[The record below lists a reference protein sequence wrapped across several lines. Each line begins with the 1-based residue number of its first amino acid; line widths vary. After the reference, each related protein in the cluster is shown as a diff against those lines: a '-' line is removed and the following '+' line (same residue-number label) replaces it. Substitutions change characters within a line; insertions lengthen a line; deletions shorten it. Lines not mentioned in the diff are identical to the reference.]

1 MRIAL
6 ASWESLH
13 SVAVGGVAV
22 HVSELARALESHGHE
37 VHVFTRQGL
46 DQAADECI
54 EGVWYHRVPFS
65 DFPDFTAGIYRMCHG
80 IVQRFRET
88 QRVTGRFDLFH
99 AHDWL
104 AVSAML
110 EIKRLWGTA
119 TVLTMHSTE
128 YGRCGNRFYE
138 GPSGHVRYLERRGVS
153 EADQVIAVS
162 RTLQRE
168 VAWMFDVPADEIAV
182 IYNGINPQDAAEF
195 GNLVE
200 VRHARHLTLD
210 QQVVLFA
217 GRMTCQKGPD
227 LLLRA
232 IPELLRRHP
241 ESRFVFAG
249 DGDLRHRLEHEAWQ
263 GGFAHACRFLGHRSA
278 QELRDLYAA
287 SDIVVVPSRNEPFGI
302 VILEA
307 WNASRPVVA
316 TENGGPS
323 EFVWHEVTGLKIRDQ
338 EDSIVWGVDR
348 LLRNPAWADWM
359 GRNGRVA
366 VETAFAWDTIAS
378 KTEQLYLDLVRQRG
392 RDAGAAAPAALVS

>member
-22 HVSELARALESHGHE
+22 HVSELAQALESHGHE
-37 VHVFTRQGL
+37 VHVFTRQGPE
-46 DQAADECI
+46 QPADECI
-54 EGVWYHRVPFS
+54 EGVWYHRVPF
-65 DFPDFTAGIYRMCHG
+65 DAYPEFVDGIYRMCHG
-80 IVQRFRET
+80 IVQRFVET
-88 QRVTGRFDLFH
+88 QRIAGRFDVFH

-104 AVSAML
+104 AVAAML
-110 EIKRLWGTA
+110 EVKRLFGT
-119 TVLTMHSTE
+119 TTLLTMHSTE
-128 YGRCGNRFYE
+128 YGRCGNRFYD
-138 GPSGHVRYLERRGVS
+138 GPSGRVRHLEYRGVS
-153 EADQVIAVS
+153 EADRVIAVS

-168 VAWMFDVPADEIAV
+168 IAWMFEVPADEIAV
-182 IYNGINPQDAAEF
+182 VYNGINPHDPGDF
-195 GNLVE
+195 GNLAE
-200 VRHARHLTLD
+200 MRHRHHLALAD
-210 QQVVLFA
+210 PVVLFA

-227 LLLRA
+227 LLLNS

-241 ESRFVFAG
+241 KSRFVFAG
-249 DGDLRHRLEHEAWQ
+249 DGDLRHRLEHEAWH

-278 QELRDLYAA
+278 HEMKDLYAA
-287 SDIVVVPSRNEPFGI
+287 ADMVVVPSRNEPFGI

-323 EFVWHEVTGLKIRDQ
+323 EFVWHEVTGLKIRDR

-348 LLRNPAWADWM
+348 LLRNPTWADWM

-366 VETAFAWDTIAS
+366 VETAFAWEAIAS
-378 KTEQLYLDLVRQRG
+378 KTELVYLGLVRQR
-392 RDAGAAAPAALVS
+392 REGAAVPVAAHG